1 MREIMRHTPGKIF
14 LSVLLLS
21 VIVMLYIPK
30 FFFQERLFFGWMTL
44 PFLSG
49 VLFLLVW
56 LVAYLIYF
64 FIYWPYRD

>member
-1 MREIMRHTPGKIF
+1 MREIMRHRPGKIF
-14 LSVLLLS
+14 LIVLLISLL
-21 VIVMLYIPK
+21 IMLYIPK
-30 FFFQERLFFGWMTL
+30 FFFQQYLFFGFITL

-64 FIYWPYRD
+64 FRYWPFRN